1 MLLYAGVLVSQRYAP
16 RYFPNFRACIKAML
30 EQAGKAPRKRSKPSY
45 IYSII
50 SITMVLFML
59 GILGHVLLFSQKLS
73 EYFRESIEISLILK
87 EGLSDADIF
96 QFQKK
101 LEKKPYIKST
111 RYISKDEAAKI
122 LTDDFGEDLA
132 ILGYNPLYASINFNL
147 KSSYANTDSLTSIEA
162 ELKEYPQV
170 GEIYYFKTIVELI
183 NQNIRKVTLLLIA
196 ISVILVLIAITLI
209 DNTIRLAM
217 YSNRFL
223 IKSMQLVGATRW
235 FIIKP
240 FMARSILHGFI
251 SGVLAVIALVG
262 LLYYAQTQLPTLI
275 ISSGDLINFGEVFVS
290 IIVLGVLITW
300 FSTYISVSK
309 YLRLKLD
316 DLY

>member
-1 MLLYAGVLVSQRYAP
+1 MS
-16 RYFPNFRACIKAML
+16 
-30 EQAGKAPRKRSKPSY
+30 EQVGKAPRRRSKPSY

-50 SITMVLFML
+50 SITLVLFML

-73 EYFRESIEISLILK
+73 EYFRESIEISIILNDD
-87 EGLSDADIF
+87 LSEADIF

-101 LEKKPYIKST
+101 LEKRPYIKST
-111 RYISKDEAAKI
+111 KYISKDDAAKI
-122 LTDDFGEDLA
+122 LSDDFGEDLS

-147 KSSYANTDSLTSIEA
+147 RSEYANSDSLAAIEA
-162 ELKEYPQV
+162 ELKELPQV
-170 GEIYYFKTIVELI
+170 EEIYYFKAIVDLI
-183 NQNIRKVTLLLIA
+183 NQNIRKVTLILLGV
-196 ISVILVLIAITLI
+196 SVMLVLIAITLI

-240 FMARSILHGFI
+240 FMGRSILNGFI
-251 SGVLAVIALVG
+251 SGTMAVTLLVG
-262 LLYYAQTQLPTLI
+262 LLYYAQMQLPTLI
-275 ISSGDLINFGEVFVS
+275 VSSDDLYNFAIVFAS
-290 IIVLGVLITW
+290 ILALGVIITW
-300 FSTYISVSK
+300 FSTYLSVSK

>member
-1 MLLYAGVLVSQRYAP
+1 MS
-16 RYFPNFRACIKAML
+16 
-30 EQAGKAPRKRSKPSY
+30 EQVGKAPRKRSKPSY

-50 SITMVLFML
+50 SITLVLFML

-73 EYFRESIEISLILK
+73 EYFRESIEISIILK
-87 EGLSDADIF
+87 DDLSDADIF

-101 LEKKPYIKST
+101 LEKRPYIKST
-111 RYISKDEAAKI
+111 KYISKDDAAKI
-122 LTDDFGEDLA
+122 LSDDFGEDLS

-147 KSSYANTDSLTSIEA
+147 RSEYANSDSLTAIEA
-162 ELKEYPQV
+162 ELKELPQV
-170 GEIYYFKTIVELI
+170 EEIYYFKTIVDLI
-183 NQNIRKVTLLLIA
+183 NQNIRKVTLILLG
-196 ISVILVLIAITLI
+196 ISVMLVLIAITLI

-240 FMARSILHGFI
+240 FMGRSILNGFI
-251 SGVLAVIALVG
+251 SGVLAVTLLVG

-275 ISSGDLINFGEVFVS
+275 VSSDDLYNFAIVFVS
-290 IIVLGVLITW
+290 ILVLGVIITW
-300 FSTYISVSK
+300 FSTYLSVSK